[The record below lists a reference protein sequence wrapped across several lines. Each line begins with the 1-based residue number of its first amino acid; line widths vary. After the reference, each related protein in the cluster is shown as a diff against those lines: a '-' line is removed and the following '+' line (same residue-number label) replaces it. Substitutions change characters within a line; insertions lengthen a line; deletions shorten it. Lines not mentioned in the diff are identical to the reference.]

1 MNLISHQI
9 NSLNGEIICPGDK
22 SISQRILIIG
32 FLLNSRMEIKGF
44 LDAEDP
50 NSTLI
55 ALNGIGA
62 SIKKDNGLIYIN
74 KRDEHLKSPYK
85 DLNLG
90 NSGTGMRLM
99 LGLISGLGLSLIH
112 I

>member
-9 NSLNGEIICPGDK
+9 NSLNREIICPGDK

-62 SIKKDNGLIYIN
+62 SIKKDKEEQEQLN
-74 KRDEHLKSPYK
+74 KEYTEEHNYVAS
-85 DLNLG
+85 D
-90 NSGTGMRLM
+90 T
-99 LGLISGLGLSLIH
+99 
-112 I
+112 